1 MNNDLIIKKSQNNLE
16 KIEVNIVKT
25 INALSSQGYLVDR
38 TKLLKLSVIQMI
50 KHCYENITLL
60 TDREVNNLSNV
71 VINI

>member
-1 MNNDLIIKKSQNNLE
+1 MNNDLSIKKSQSNLE

-50 KHCYENITLL
+50 NHCYENITLL
-60 TDREVNNLSNV
+60 TDDEVNNLSNI

>member
-16 KIEVNIVKT
+16 KIEVNIVKA
-25 INALSSQGYLVDR
+25 INALSSQGYLVN
-38 TKLLKLSVIQMI
+38 TSKVLKLSVIQMV

-60 TDREVNNLSNV
+60 ADDEVNNLSNV

>member
-1 MNNDLIIKKSQNNLE
+1 MNNDLTIKKSQSNLE

-60 TDREVNNLSNV
+60 TDDEVNNLSNV

>member
-16 KIEVNIVKT
+16 KIEVNIVKA
-25 INALSSQGYLVDR
+25 INALSSQGYLVN
-38 TKLLKLSVIQMI
+38 TSKVLKLSVIQMV

-60 TDREVNNLSNV
+60 TDDEVNNLSNV

>member
-1 MNNDLIIKKSQNNLE
+1 MNNDLIIKKSQSNLE

-25 INALSSQGYLVDR
+25 INALSSQGYLVNR

-60 TDREVNNLSNV
+60 TDDEVNNLSNV

>member
-1 MNNDLIIKKSQNNLE
+1 MNNDLSIKKSQSNLE

-60 TDREVNNLSNV
+60 TDYEVNNLSNV

>member
-25 INALSSQGYLVDR
+25 IDALSSQGYLVN
-38 TKLLKLSVIQMI
+38 TSKVLKLSVIQMV
-50 KHCYENITLL
+50 KHCYKNITLL
-60 TDREVNNLSNV
+60 TDNEVNNLSNV

>member
-25 INALSSQGYLVDR
+25 IDALSSQGYLVN
-38 TKLLKLSVIQMI
+38 TSKVLKLSVIQMV
-50 KHCYENITLL
+50 KHCYKNITLL
-60 TDREVNNLSNV
+60 TDKEVNNLSDV

>member
-1 MNNDLIIKKSQNNLE
+1 MNNDLSIKKSQSNLE

-50 KHCYENITLL
+50 KHCYESITLL
-60 TDREVNNLSNV
+60 TDDEVNNLSNV

>member
-1 MNNDLIIKKSQNNLE
+1 MNNDLSIKKSQSNLE

-25 INALSSQGYLVDR
+25 INTLSSQGYLVDR

-60 TDREVNNLSNV
+60 TDDEVNNLSNV

>member
-1 MNNDLIIKKSQNNLE
+1 MNNDLSIKKSQSNLE

-60 TDREVNNLSNV
+60 TDDEVNNLSNV